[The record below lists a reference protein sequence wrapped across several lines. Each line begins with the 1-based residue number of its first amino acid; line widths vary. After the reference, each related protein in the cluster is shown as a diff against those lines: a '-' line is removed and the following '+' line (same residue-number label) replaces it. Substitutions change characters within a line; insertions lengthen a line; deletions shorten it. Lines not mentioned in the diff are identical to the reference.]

1 MNINLQL
8 IENPVIPYYKIGL
21 TFITISFIYLLYL
34 QIYYKS
40 SIKLP
45 KVFLLLY
52 GIGCI
57 FLVVKN
63 IIERNIYIATCELIG
78 CLITLI
84 LFFLNK
90 N

>member
-57 FLVVKN
+57 FIDL
-63 IIERNIYIATCELIG
+63 IALISR
-78 CLITLI
+78 
-84 LFFLNK
+84 
-90 N
+90 